1 MGKMS
6 DEQRDWRLRGEDQAQ
21 REVREGFLEEGIA
34 ELPAQERQK
43 VVGEQRAECCQQ
55 EKM

>member
-43 VVGEQRAECCQQ
+43 VVGEQRAGCCQQ